1 MVRFLIAFMLLGR
14 PSVVPLRV
22 SIAFGGHGTSAA
34 VEQAAL
40 VEAAAVW
47 APYGVEVRG
56 ADAGIP
62 DAGIVLRVVVT
73 DRPIGAVH
81 GHSLGSVAF
90 HAGVPA
96 PLIELYALTASE
108 LIAATTNRESDR
120 WPARYANA
128 MLGRVLGRALA
139 HEVGHYLLRERT
151 HAGRGLMRA
160 VQRGDDL
167 IGVDR
172 RRLFLE
178 PAEQQVLEQLAISRD
193 PCAHSSCSRGERSR
207 SSSMRFDAS
216 AFESVS
222 SKRSPVSRHNV
233 SR

>member
-1 MVRFLIAFMLLGR
+1 MVLFLLATTLLGR
-14 PSVVPLRV
+14 LAVAPLRV

-40 VEAAAVW
+40 TEAAAVW
-47 APYGVEVRG
+47 APYGVELRR
-56 ADAGIP
+56 ADAGTA

-73 DRPIGAVH
+73 DHPAGAVL

-90 HAGVPA
+90 HDGVPA
-96 PLIELYALTASE
+96 PVINLYAATAGE
-108 LIAATTNRESDR
+108 LVSATTNRESDR
-120 WPARYANA
+120 WPALYANA
-128 MLGRVLGRALA
+128 VLGRVLGRALA
-139 HEVGHYLLRERT
+139 HEVGHYLLRERS

-167 IGVDR
+167 MALDR

-178 PAEQQVLEQLAISRD
+178 PGEQQVLEQLAMSRD
-193 PCAHSSCSRGERSR
+193 PCAQSSCSRGERSR
-207 SSSMRFDAS
+207 SSSIRFDAS